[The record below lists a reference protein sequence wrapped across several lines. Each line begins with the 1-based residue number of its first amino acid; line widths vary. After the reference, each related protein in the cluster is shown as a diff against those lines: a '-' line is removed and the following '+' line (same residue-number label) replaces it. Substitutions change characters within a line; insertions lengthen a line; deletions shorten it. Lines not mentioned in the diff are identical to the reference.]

1 MNKLWKTCKHA
12 RTLIEMAFLCA
23 RRRLIEVPTINTV
36 KQRGCG
42 GTLLHKA
49 RGINGFSSV
58 QTPNSDRMFCERNEN
73 RIIIEY
79 SFRPSSEQR
88 PGYSVF

>member
-12 RTLIEMAFLCA
+12 RTLIEMAFLCT
-23 RRRLIEVPTINTV
+23 RPDLIEVPAENTV
-36 KQRGCG
+36 KQRGHG

-49 RGINGFSSV
+49 WGITGFSSA
-58 QTPNSDRMFCERNEN
+58 QTPNSDRIFCERNEN
-73 RIIIEY
+73 RIIIAC
-79 SFRPSSEQR
+79 SFRPGSEQS